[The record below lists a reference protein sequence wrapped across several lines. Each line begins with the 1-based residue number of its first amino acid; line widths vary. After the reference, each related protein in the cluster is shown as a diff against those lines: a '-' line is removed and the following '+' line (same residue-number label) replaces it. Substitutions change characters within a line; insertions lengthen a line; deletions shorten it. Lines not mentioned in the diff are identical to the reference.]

1 MKDNLI
7 KKAYISAFDIED
19 KYLKDLIVINTKCL
33 VDDNIQRRV
42 YIDNKRLR
50 DELIYYKFYGERPN
64 YNNILNLLLP
74 VIISNTNIKKSED
87 EVLELIQKYVKYFKK
102 EEYLFEYIL
111 SSVLYNSII
120 HNIIEDNTIEYK
132 DLLQKIKEQIIGFTI
147 SLDKASTIKFHMAR
161 INAIQQ
167 IDKYIDLKVQDYDD
181 EKILGSLLNI
191 LYDIYIEDREVKDF
205 GSKSIKKSILS
216 ILGDDENHNIDN
228 IDFIL
233 SMSEYIVKL
242 RQYKINKKV
251 YDKNSDPRYLI
262 NLNEGD
268 TYNDP
273 IFNQIKIISKNFNN
287 NILNINIKS
296 KSGLYVLKFIKSSS
310 VVSVKKQISL
320 TILFLRSIKSS
331 RPVFSLVYSNAF
343 KISNKSL
350 FDKALIDTW
359 SINSIKNSFSNLYNY
374 NTNILQNICKNLLL
388 KNI

>member
-74 VIISNTNIKKSED
+74 ED

-147 SLDKASTIKFHMAR
+147 PLDKASTIKFHMAR

-296 KSGLYVLKFIKSSS
+296 KSGLYVLKF
-310 VVSVKKQISL
+310 KK
-320 TILFLRSIKSS
+320 
-331 RPVFSLVYSNAF
+331 A
-343 KISNKSL
+343 
-350 FDKALIDTW
+350 
-359 SINSIKNSFSNLYNY
+359 
-374 NTNILQNICKNLLL
+374 
-388 KNI
+388 

>member
-147 SLDKASTIKFHMAR
+147 PLDKASTIKFHMAR

-205 GSKSIKKSILS
+205 GSKSIKKAFINDIVEILP
-216 ILGDDENHNIDN
+216 DN

-273 IFNQIKIISKNFNN
+273 IFNKIKIISKNFNN

-296 KSGLYVLKFIKSSS
+296 KSGLYVLKF
-310 VVSVKKQISL
+310 KK
-320 TILFLRSIKSS
+320 
-331 RPVFSLVYSNAF
+331 A
-343 KISNKSL
+343 
-350 FDKALIDTW
+350 
-359 SINSIKNSFSNLYNY
+359 
-374 NTNILQNICKNLLL
+374 
-388 KNI
+388 

>member
-1 MKDNLI
+1 
-7 KKAYISAFDIED
+7 
-19 KYLKDLIVINTKCL
+19 
-33 VDDNIQRRV
+33 
-42 YIDNKRLR
+42 
-50 DELIYYKFYGERPN
+50 
-64 YNNILNLLLP
+64 
-74 VIISNTNIKKSED
+74 
-87 EVLELIQKYVKYFKK
+87 
-102 EEYLFEYIL
+102 
-111 SSVLYNSII
+111 
-120 HNIIEDNTIEYK
+120 
-132 DLLQKIKEQIIGFTI
+132 
-147 SLDKASTIKFHMAR
+147 MAR

-287 NILNINIKS
+287 NIDTFKKVAKESIYLSSTKRINTIGVITDTDTEKS
-296 KSGLYVLKFIKSSS
+296 VITSINLYVDVNRMVRNKEAS
-310 VVSVKKQISL
+310 
-320 TILFLRSIKSS
+320 TTLFTNFVLRKG
-331 RPVFSLVYSNAF
+331 LLYE
-343 KISNKSL
+343 
-350 FDKALIDTW
+350 ID
-359 SINSIKNSFSNLYNY
+359 NHYEEVNY
-374 NTNILQNICKNLLL
+374 EL
-388 KNI
+388 

>member
-1 MKDNLI
+1 M
-7 KKAYISAFDIED
+7 
-19 KYLKDLIVINTKCL
+19 KYLN
-33 VDDNIQRRV
+33 
-42 YIDNKRLR
+42 
-50 DELIYYKFYGERPN
+50 
-64 YNNILNLLLP
+64 
-74 VIISNTNIKKSED
+74 
-87 EVLELIQKYVKYFKK
+87 LIQKYVKYFKK

-251 YDKNSDPRYLI
+251 YDKNSDP
-262 NLNEGD
+262 D
-268 TYNDP
+268 T
-273 IFNQIKIISKNFNN
+273 
-287 NILNINIKS
+287 
-296 KSGLYVLKFIKSSS
+296 
-310 VVSVKKQISL
+310 
-320 TILFLRSIKSS
+320 
-331 RPVFSLVYSNAF
+331 
-343 KISNKSL
+343 
-350 FDKALIDTW
+350 
-359 SINSIKNSFSNLYNY
+359 
-374 NTNILQNICKNLLL
+374 
-388 KNI
+388 

>member
-7 KKAYISAFDIED
+7 KKAYISAFDIDD
-19 KYLKDLIVINTKCL
+19 KNLKDLIVINTKCL
-33 VDDNIQRRV
+33 VDDKVQRSV
-42 YIDNKRLR
+42 YIDNKRLK
-50 DELIYYKFYGERPN
+50 DELIYYKFYGGIPN
-64 YNNILNLLLP
+64 YNNILNILLP
-74 VIISNTNIKKSED
+74 VIVSNTNIKKSEN
-87 EVLELIQKYVKYFKK
+87 EVIELIQRYVKYLKK

-111 SSVLYNSII
+111 ASILYNSII
-120 HNIIEDNTIEYK
+120 HNIIEDRNIDYK
-132 DLLQKIKEQIIGFTI
+132 DLLQKIKEQIIRFTI
-147 SLDKASTIKFHMAR
+147 SLDKSNTIKFQMAR

-167 IDKYIDLKVQDYDD
+167 IDKYIELKVQDYDD

-233 SMSEYIVKL
+233 AMSEYIVKL

-268 TYNDP
+268 VYNDP

-296 KSGLYVLKFIKSSS
+296 KSGLYVLKF
-310 VVSVKKQISL
+310 KK
-320 TILFLRSIKSS
+320 
-331 RPVFSLVYSNAF
+331 A
-343 KISNKSL
+343 
-350 FDKALIDTW
+350 
-359 SINSIKNSFSNLYNY
+359 
-374 NTNILQNICKNLLL
+374 
-388 KNI
+388 

>member
-7 KKAYISAFDIED
+7 KKAYISAFDIDD
-19 KYLKDLIVINTKCL
+19 KNLKDLIVINTKCL
-33 VDDNIQRRV
+33 VDDKVQRSV
-42 YIDNKRLR
+42 YIDNKRLK
-50 DELIYYKFYGERPN
+50 DELIYYKFYGGIPN
-64 YNNILNLLLP
+64 YNNILNILLP
-74 VIISNTNIKKSED
+74 VIVSNTNIKKSEN
-87 EVLELIQKYVKYFKK
+87 EVIELIQRYVKYLKK

-111 SSVLYNSII
+111 ASILYNSII
-120 HNIIEDNTIEYK
+120 HNIIEDRNIDYK

-147 SLDKASTIKFHMAR
+147 SLDKSNTIKFQMAR

-167 IDKYIDLKVQDYDD
+167 IDKYIELKVQDYDD

-268 TYNDP
+268 VYNDP

-296 KSGLYVLKFIKSSS
+296 KSGLYVLQF
-310 VVSVKKQISL
+310 KK
-320 TILFLRSIKSS
+320 
-331 RPVFSLVYSNAF
+331 A
-343 KISNKSL
+343 
-350 FDKALIDTW
+350 
-359 SINSIKNSFSNLYNY
+359 
-374 NTNILQNICKNLLL
+374 
-388 KNI
+388 

>member
-87 EVLELIQKYVKYFKK
+87 E
-102 EEYLFEYIL
+102 YIL

-181 EKILGSLLNI
+181 EKITRRSALL
-191 LYDIYIEDREVKDF
+191 
-205 GSKSIKKSILS
+205 
-216 ILGDDENHNIDN
+216 
-228 IDFIL
+228 
-233 SMSEYIVKL
+233 
-242 RQYKINKKV
+242 
-251 YDKNSDPRYLI
+251 
-262 NLNEGD
+262 
-268 TYNDP
+268 
-273 IFNQIKIISKNFNN
+273 
-287 NILNINIKS
+287 
-296 KSGLYVLKFIKSSS
+296 
-310 VVSVKKQISL
+310 
-320 TILFLRSIKSS
+320 
-331 RPVFSLVYSNAF
+331 
-343 KISNKSL
+343 
-350 FDKALIDTW
+350 
-359 SINSIKNSFSNLYNY
+359 
-374 NTNILQNICKNLLL
+374 
-388 KNI
+388 

>member
-262 NLNEGD
+262 NLN
-268 TYNDP
+268 
-273 IFNQIKIISKNFNN
+273 
-287 NILNINIKS
+287 
-296 KSGLYVLKFIKSSS
+296 
-310 VVSVKKQISL
+310 
-320 TILFLRSIKSS
+320 
-331 RPVFSLVYSNAF
+331 
-343 KISNKSL
+343 
-350 FDKALIDTW
+350 
-359 SINSIKNSFSNLYNY
+359 
-374 NTNILQNICKNLLL
+374 
-388 KNI
+388 

>member
-7 KKAYISAFDIED
+7 KKAYISAFDIDD
-19 KYLKDLIVINTKCL
+19 KNLKDLIVINTKCL
-33 VDDNIQRRV
+33 VDDKVQRSV
-42 YIDNKRLR
+42 YIDNKRLK
-50 DELIYYKFYGERPN
+50 DELIYYKFYGGIPN
-64 YNNILNLLLP
+64 YNNILNILLP
-74 VIISNTNIKKSED
+74 VIVSNKNIKKSEN
-87 EVLELIQKYVKYFKK
+87 EVIELIQRYVKYLKK

-111 SSVLYNSII
+111 ASILYNSII
-120 HNIIEDNTIEYK
+120 HNIIEDRNIDYK

-147 SLDKASTIKFHMAR
+147 SLDKSNTIKFQMAR

-167 IDKYIDLKVQDYDD
+167 IDKYIELKVQDYDD

-268 TYNDP
+268 VYNDP

-296 KSGLYVLKFIKSSS
+296 KSGLYVLKF
-310 VVSVKKQISL
+310 KK
-320 TILFLRSIKSS
+320 
-331 RPVFSLVYSNAF
+331 A
-343 KISNKSL
+343 
-350 FDKALIDTW
+350 
-359 SINSIKNSFSNLYNY
+359 
-374 NTNILQNICKNLLL
+374 
-388 KNI
+388 